1 MAAQSG
7 RLFLL
12 QLGSGSPVTYAS
24 LASCRETSMTINHEV
39 VDVTAKDTNGWRDL
53 LANDRMHS
61 MSISISGVFKDATV
75 ENDFSQM
82 GFDGDAGQFKLIA
95 GNGDAWTGQF
105 VIASYERGGAYN
117 GEETFS
123 ATLENAGVVTFTPGV

>member
-12 QLGSGSPVTYAS
+12 KVGSGSPVTYAA

-53 LANDRMHS
+53 LASDRMHS
-61 MSISISGVFKDATV
+61 MSVSISGVYKDAAAEVTFA
-75 ENDFSQM
+75 DIA
-82 GFDGDAGQFKLIA
+82 FDGDAALYELVSGSGEKWA
-95 GNGDAWTGQF
+95 GSF
-105 VIASYERGGAYN
+105 VVASYERGGAYN

-123 ATLENAGVVTFTPGV
+123 ATLENAGVITYTP